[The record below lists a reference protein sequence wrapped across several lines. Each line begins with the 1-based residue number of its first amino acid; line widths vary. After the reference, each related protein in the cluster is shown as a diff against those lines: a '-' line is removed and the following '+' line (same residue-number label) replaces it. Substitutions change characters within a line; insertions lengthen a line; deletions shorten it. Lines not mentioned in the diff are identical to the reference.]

1 MFYRCTPMV
10 LSLRQQQTFS
20 LTKLKL
26 LVIGSWLFAAFLS
39 ILPVLGWSCY
49 IMEPISTYSGP
60 NWDRSTQLLSY
71 MGFIL
76 IFGFILPQVFIF
88 ISNLLFWKNVS
99 VKTNCDQKGFLK
111 LFIILSMLGFDICW
125 GPYAVC
131 GALRML
137 TKIEISLTMLY
148 VCGVFSKLAGI
159 INVFILIVL
168 KRECR
173 NMILQ
178 LLCFTFFKKEAIPLP
193 RHL

>member
-1 MFYRCTPMV
+1 MFYRCAPMV
-10 LSLRQQQTFS
+10 FSLRQQQKFS

-26 LVIGSWLFAAFLS
+26 LVIGSWFFAAFTS

-60 NWDRSTQLLSY
+60 NWNRSTESLSY

-76 IFGFILPQVFIF
+76 IFGFILPQIFIF
-88 ISNLLFWKNVS
+88 ISNFLFWKNVS
-99 VKTNCDQKGFLK
+99 AITNYYQKGFLK
-111 LFIILSMLGFDICW
+111 LFIILSILGFDICW

-131 GALRML
+131 GVLRLL

-148 VCGVFSKLAGI
+148 VCGAISKLVSI

-173 NMILQ
+173 NIILK
-178 LLCFTFFKKEAIPLP
+178 LLCFTLCKKKKVPLP

>member
-1 MFYRCTPMV
+1 MV
-10 LSLRQQQTFS
+10 LSLRQQQKFS

-26 LVIGSWLFAAFLS
+26 LVIVAWFFAAFLS

-60 NWDRSTQLLSY
+60 NWNQSTESLSY

-76 IFGFILPQVFIF
+76 IFGFILPQIFIF
-88 ISNLLFWKNVS
+88 ISNLLFWKNVT
-99 VKTNCDQKGFLK
+99 VINNYNQKRFLK
-111 LFIILSMLGFDICW
+111 FFIILSMLGFDLCW

-131 GALRML
+131 GVLRL
-137 TKIEISLTMLY
+137 STKIEISLTMLY
-148 VCGVFSKLAGI
+148 ICGALSKLVGV

-173 NMILQ
+173 NMILK
-178 LLCFTFFKKEAIPLP
+178 LLKKVPLP